1 MRALITV
8 IPIIA
13 LILSIAACQGA
24 AGPAGGQ
31 GPHGPQGS
39 SGAPGSAG
47 PPGPAGAPGL
57 AGGQGPHGPQGSS
70 GAPGLAGG
78 QGPHGPQGSSGAP
91 GPAGP
96 PGPAGA
102 PALVDEATVASLIEQ
117 IQEQLDT
124 GYATATVPPK
134 STPADYTK
142 FLVRDAISRYAS
154 EGLDAT
160 VAYYNTKESVD
171 GQWYVFII
179 DDENQTIVA
188 HAPNP
193 DLVGQHVS
201 QALGPNSYPTGSA
214 VAATADQDGAWFDYT
229 YANPASGVVETKHS
243 WMVTHDGIT
252 FGSGW
257 YERGPGKSDAPA
269 YTKAFVQQAT
279 NLYVALGLEETV
291 AYYNTKESVDGQWYV
306 FIIDDEN
313 QTIVAHAPNPDLVG
327 QHISQAL
334 GPNSYPT
341 GSAVAATADQDGAW
355 FDYTYANP
363 ASGVVETKH
372 SWVVIH
378 DGITFGSGW
387 YERGPG
393 KSDAPAY
400 TKAFVQQATNLY
412 VALGLEETVAYYNTK
427 ESVDGQWYVFISDDE
442 NQTIVAHAPN
452 PDLVGQ
458 HVSQALGPN
467 SYPTGSAVA
476 ATADQDG
483 AWFDYTYANPASG
496 VVETK
501 HSWVV
506 IHDGITFGSGWY
518 ERGPGKSDAPAY
530 TKAFVQQA
538 TNLYVALGLEE
549 TVAYYNT
556 KESVDGQWYVFIIDD
571 ENQTIVAHAP
581 NPDLVGQHVSQAL
594 GPNSY
599 PTGSAVAATADQD
612 GAWFDYTYAN
622 PASGVV
628 ETKHSWVVIHD
639 GITFGSGW
647 YERGPGK
654 SDAPAYTKAFVQQAT
669 NLYVALGLEETV
681 AYYNTKESVDGQWYV
696 FIIDDENQTIVA
708 HAPNPDLVGQHISQ
722 ALGPNSYPTGS
733 AVAASADQDG
743 AWFDYT
749 YPNPASGVVETKHS
763 WVIIH
768 DGITF
773 GSGWYERGP
782 GKSDAPAYTK
792 AFVQQA
798 TNLYVAL
805 GLEETVAYYNTKESV
820 DGQWYVFIID
830 PDGYTIA
837 HHNPQFRGRDPSL
850 RVDATGYFYGDDLQS
865 ATEAGHW
872 VDYVLLNPESG
883 ENRQKHTWIVRHD
896 GLLFGSGWYE

>member
-1 MRALITV
+1 MRVYWRKVRRGENLILSDENDGHEEELGGFRDTKRGIDACALITV

-24 AGPAGGQ
+24 GQ
-31 GPHGPQGS
+31 GPP
-39 SGAPGSAG
+39 
-47 PPGPAGAPGL
+47 
-57 AGGQGPHGPQGSS
+57 
-70 GAPGLAGG
+70 
-78 QGPHGPQGSSGAP
+78 GPQGSSGAP

-142 FLVRDAISRYAS
+142 FLVRDAISRYES

-179 DDENQTIVA
+179 DENQTIIA
-188 HAPNP
+188 HANP
-193 DLVGQHVS
+193 DLVGKHVS

-214 VAATADQDGAWFDYT
+214 VAA
-229 YANPASGVVETKHS
+229 S
-243 WMVTHDGIT
+243 
-252 FGSGW
+252 
-257 YERGPGKSDAPA
+257 
-269 YTKAFVQQAT
+269 
-279 NLYVALGLEETV
+279 
-291 AYYNTKESVDGQWYV
+291 
-306 FIIDDEN
+306 
-313 QTIVAHAPNPDLVG
+313 
-327 QHISQAL
+327 
-334 GPNSYPT
+334 
-341 GSAVAATADQDGAW
+341 ADQDGAW

-400 TKAFVQQATNLY
+400 TKAFVQQAMNLY
-412 VALGLEETVAYYNTK
+412 VALGLEETAAYYNTK
-427 ESVDGQWYVFISDDE
+427 ESVDGQWYVFIIDE
-442 NQTIVAHAPN
+442 NQTIIAHAN
-452 PDLVGQ
+452 PDLVGK

-476 ATADQDG
+476 ASADQDG

-538 TNLYVALGLEE
+538 MNLYVALGLEE

-556 KESVDGQWYVFIIDD
+556 KESVDGQWYVFIID

-581 NPDLVGQHVSQAL
+581 NPDLVGKHVSQAL

-599 PTGSAVAATADQD
+599 PTGSAVAASADQD

-654 SDAPAYTKAFVQQAT
+654 SDAPAYTKAFVQQAM
-669 NLYVALGLEETV
+669 
-681 AYYNTKESVDGQWYV
+681 
-696 FIIDDENQTIVA
+696 
-708 HAPNPDLVGQHISQ
+708 
-722 ALGPNSYPTGS
+722 
-733 AVAASADQDG
+733 
-743 AWFDYT
+743 
-749 YPNPASGVVETKHS
+749 
-763 WVIIH
+763 
-768 DGITF
+768 
-773 GSGWYERGP
+773 
-782 GKSDAPAYTK
+782 
-792 AFVQQA
+792 
-798 TNLYVAL
+798 NLYVAL

-837 HHNPQFRGRDPSL
+837 HHNPQLRGRDPSL